1 MDAFSAA
8 IRTGGA
14 GRSKLLPSLQRMRNV
29 RRISGAHSVSSL
41 GYTCVNFRISL
52 LVSPLS
58 PPFPCSSLKSTSYIR
73 LICIYAVREQALQK
87 HTCLVLL
94 RVYSFFFFLKSKT
107 ARKMRCDIIF
117 TAPCH
122 TADADLQHS
131 GPEPR
136 APRVLMTVD
145 TCSAS
150 LWPATPC
157 PSYTPVYTATQTS
170 ENQPYGLPNLLSQ
183 TAQIWAT

>member
-1 MDAFSAA
+1 MDAFYPCRWSRPLQAPSFPPA
-8 IRTGGA
+8 NEERQENLRRAQCLISRLHL
-14 GRSKLLPSLQRMRNV
+14 RKLSRFFARLSSFPS
-29 RRISGAHSVSSL
+29 
-41 GYTCVNFRISL
+41 FSL
-52 LVSPLS
+52 LIAQVNILCPFNLHLRRPRTSSSETHMPHALESIFIFLS
-58 PPFPCSSLKSTSYIR
+58 KTAR
-73 LICIYAVREQALQK
+73 
-87 HTCLVLL
+87 
-94 RVYSFFFFLKSKT
+94 KT

-136 APRVLMTVD
+136 APRVLLTVD

-157 PSYTPVYTATQTS
+157 PSYTPVYTATQMS